1 MLRLHLY
8 PLHFICNPFELM
20 VLDAQ
25 FNTRLYIHGECGR
38 SDLEIQDCLLVCTK
52 NTNSLY
58 VCQGFNFCKYSC
70 VCVFVCNAVAFF

>member
-1 MLRLHLY
+1 
-8 PLHFICNPFELM
+8 M

-25 FNTRLYIHGECGR
+25 FNTQLYIHGECGR
-38 SDLEIQDCLLVCTK
+38 SDLEIQNSLLVCTK

-70 VCVFVCNAVAFF
+70 VCVCV